1 MLEEV
6 LKKAAAAGEIRDLR
20 PDSTAF
26 TVCDM
31 TRGVIVQRL
40 LGWSRAELNDD
51 IRNLIELIWRG
62 IAA

>member
-1 MLEEV
+1 
-6 LKKAAAAGEIRDLR
+6 
-20 PDSTAF
+20 
-26 TVCDM
+26 M

-51 IRNLIELIWRG
+51 IQHLIGLIWRG